1 MECRVC
7 NSSEHIKIQSIVG
20 SKDVK
25 IMAKKE
31 INWAVTILSCAIIA
45 CLVGAGMYLYYTPQ
59 VDAAEARAT
68 SLQSQLASQAA
79 VTSPAYLALTEAGD
93 FDFIDE
99 IDANGGV
106 PADDT
111 GNDATLAPTLLIEN
125 DDTSDVATNVYI
137 TMWDPESSVGGVPAA
152 LEDTT
157 MSFYVTYN
165 GVLIPLYLNT
175 GGVGE
180 YTNGVN
186 IGTVPIGGSLTLT
199 LSAEVDAAADDVYD
213 DSGATYTVRAYV
225 YQADAQSSTPASWTL
240 ST

>member
-1 MECRVC
+1 M
-7 NSSEHIKIQSIVG
+7 
-20 SKDVK
+20 
-25 IMAKKE
+25 KKQT
-31 INWAVTILSCAIIA
+31 NWAVTIIGCA
-45 CLVGAGMYLYYTPQ
+45 LVAVLCVAGMYMYYTPQ
-59 VDAAEARAT
+59 ITAANARAT
-68 SLQSQLASQAA
+68 SLSSQLSSAA
-79 VTSPAYLALTEAGD
+79 AATSPAYLALTEAGD

-106 PADDT
+106 AADDT
-111 GNDATLAPTLLIEN
+111 GNDATSAPTLAIVNE
-125 DDTSDVATNVYI
+125 DTTDAATNTYI
-137 TMWDPESSVGGVPAA
+137 TMWDPESSVGGVPTA

-165 GVLIPLYLNT
+165 GVLVPLYLNT

-186 IGTVPIGGSLTLT
+186 VGTVPIGGSTTLT
-199 LSAEVDAAADDVYD
+199 FSAVADAAADDVYD
-213 DSGATYTVRAYV
+213 DSGATYNVRIYV